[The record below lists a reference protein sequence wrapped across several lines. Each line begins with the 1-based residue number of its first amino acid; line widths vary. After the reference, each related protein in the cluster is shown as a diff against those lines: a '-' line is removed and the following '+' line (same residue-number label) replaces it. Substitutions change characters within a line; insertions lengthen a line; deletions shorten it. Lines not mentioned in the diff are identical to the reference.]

1 MHLAALPLLLA
12 LTTPAGAAADAPKDA
27 PRLTFGQPIPLSR
40 RPVLVRPLGFEVDIR
55 YGLVGSGPT
64 RFVNDIRFAPL
75 DWLEL
80 RTSLGP
86 YPDSLIVRLAFGEL
100 SSLGTFSFDG
110 GLFKLDL
117 GLRLNPEERDAVKGI
132 IAGNFGGGLAYD
144 RTLGNVFRV
153 HGKARVQQRYSTDDG
168 LSQTVAMAALYGDV
182 DFAQY
187 FGATVGLGY
196 GQLVAGQLHDQSIDF
211 DEIGR
216 SGFSSM
222 MDLDHDR
229 SATLMLGITYARTE
243 SFDVDVFATTR
254 YWPDPG
260 MLFGAGLRWRL

>member
-1 MHLAALPLLLA
+1 MRLLA
-12 LTTPAGAAADAPKDA
+12 LALLAVLAAPVWAADDTPK
-27 PRLTFGQPIPLSR
+27 LTFGQPVPLSR
-40 RPVLVRPLGFEVDIR
+40 RPVLLRPLGFEVDLR

-64 RFVNDIRFAPL
+64 RFINDIRFAPL

-80 RTSLGP
+80 RSSLGP

-100 SSLGTFSFDG
+100 TSLGTFSVDA
-110 GLFKLDL
+110 GLFRLDL
-117 GLRLNPEERDAVKGI
+117 GLRLNPDERDAVKGI
-132 IAGNFGGGLAYD
+132 IAGNVGGGIAYD
-144 RTLGNVFRV
+144 RTLGRVFRV
-153 HGKARVQQRYSTDDG
+153 HGKARIQQRYSTDDG
-168 LSQTVAMAALYGDV
+168 FSQTVAMAALYGDV

-187 FGATVGLGY
+187 FGCTVGLGY
-196 GQLVAGQLHDQSIDF
+196 GQLVAGKVHDLSVDF

-216 SGFSSM
+216 TGFSTM
-222 MDLDHDR
+222 IDQETDR
-229 SATLMLGITYARTE
+229 SATLMLGMTYARTE

>member
-1 MHLAALPLLLA
+1 MHLFALPLLALVAAPALA
-12 LTTPAGAAADAPKDA
+12 AESQPK
-27 PRLTFGQPIPLSR
+27 LTFGQPVPLSR
-40 RPVLVRPLGFEVDIR
+40 RQVLLRPMGFEVDLR

-64 RFVNDIRFAPL
+64 RFIDDIRFAPL

-80 RTSLGP
+80 RSSLGP
-86 YPDSLIVRLAFGEL
+86 YPDSLIVRLAFGGL
-100 SSLGTFSFDG
+100 GGLGTFSVDG
-110 GLFKLDL
+110 GLVKLDL
-117 GLRLNPEERDAVKGI
+117 GLRLNPAEREAVKGI
-132 IAGNFGGGLAYD
+132 IAGNAGIGAAYD
-144 RTLGNVFRV
+144 RTLGRVGRV
-153 HGKARVQQRYSTDDG
+153 HAKLRVQQRYSTDDG
-168 LSQTVAMAALYGDV
+168 FGQTVAMAAIYGDV

-187 FGATVGLGY
+187 FGCTAGLGY
-196 GQLVAGQLHDQSIDF
+196 GQLLVGQVHDLSVDF

-216 SGFSSM
+216 TGFSTM
-222 MDLDHDR
+222 IDQEHNR